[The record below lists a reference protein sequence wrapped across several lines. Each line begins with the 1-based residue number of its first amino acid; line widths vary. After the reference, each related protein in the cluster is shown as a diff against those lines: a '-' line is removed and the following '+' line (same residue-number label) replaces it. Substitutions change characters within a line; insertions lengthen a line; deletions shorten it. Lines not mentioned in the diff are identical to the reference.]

1 MGAEAAAM
9 RLWRM
14 SFTSIPSTSTVRS
27 IVGAQKVFVELSSNF
42 SCPSQRSF
50 SCPHAA
56 ASRSAPRN
64 NIYSKDLCAEILGKR
79 FPCLITSLLLPS
91 VAFERTGRPCDS
103 LLYPTS
109 EKKKKNLV
117 DNGQERR
124 PTIRLYFLFH
134 PVERGDRYK
143 AQLL

>member
-1 MGAEAAAM
+1 M
-9 RLWRM
+9 
-14 SFTSIPSTSTVRS
+14 
-27 IVGAQKVFVELSSNF
+27 FVELSSNF

-50 SCPHAA
+50 SCPHSA

-64 NIYSKDLCAEILGKR
+64 NIYSKDICAEILGKR
-79 FPCLITSLLLPS
+79 FPSLITSLLLPS
-91 VAFERTGRPCDS
+91 VAFERTGTPRDS

-109 EKKKKNLV
+109 EKNLV

-134 PVERGDRYK
+134 PIKRGDRYK